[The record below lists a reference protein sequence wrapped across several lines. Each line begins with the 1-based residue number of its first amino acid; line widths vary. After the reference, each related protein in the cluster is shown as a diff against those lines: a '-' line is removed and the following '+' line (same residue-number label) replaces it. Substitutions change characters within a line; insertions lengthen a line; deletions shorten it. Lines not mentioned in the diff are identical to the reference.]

1 MRTARACRAV
11 VVLGPGTAEI
21 ERVLRALGLAPLADE
36 DTDATLWLPVD
47 RTAPSP
53 VALSVAEAG
62 RTGPLLLTVA
72 QVAEALGVGRTLV
85 YELIARGELETVH
98 IARANRVPARSV
110 DGLVLKLQHQPASE
124 EMPSLR
130 PARLRSVGA
139 SGLSRRR
146 AAS

>member
-1 MRTARACRAV
+1 MKTARSCRAV

-21 ERVLRALGLAPLADE
+21 GRVLRELGLAPLDDDDA
-36 DTDATLWLPVD
+36 DATLWLPVD
-47 RTAPSP
+47 RAVPNP
-53 VALSVAEAG
+53 AALSVVETG

-98 IARANRVPARSV
+98 IGRAARVPARSV
-110 DGLVLKLQHQPASE
+110 DGLLLKLQHERAGQTMRSV
-124 EMPSLR
+124 R
-130 PARLRSVGA
+130 PARLRSVGPPDF
-139 SGLSRRR
+139 SQRR